1 MIFISN
7 QFGRR
12 TGFLGG
18 GPGCL
23 IFGIL
28 AVVAIWFIFKG
39 LYALLYWA
47 APGLFVLALIIK
59 WKAVAETGR
68 DFVTFFQRNP
78 LGALLLGAVC
88 VVAFPLLALYLFLK
102 ALGYD
107 RVQEIKRQFG
117 TQDPLGRQQPPED
130 EFVEFE
136 ELESQ
141 PKGSKVVQD
150 EPVELPIV
158 PEKETKP
165 EPKKPQNPYDQ
176 MFEES

>member
-18 GPGCL
+18 GTGCL

-28 AVVAIWFIFKG
+28 ALVAIWFIFKG

-68 DFVTFFQRNP
+68 DFVAFFQRNP

-107 RVQEIKRQFG
+107 RVEEIKRQFG
-117 TQDPLGRQQPPED
+117 AQDPFGKQQAPED

-141 PKGSKVVQD
+141 PKSSKAAD
-150 EPVELPIV
+150 SEPVDLRKV
-158 PEKETKP
+158 PDKEPKS